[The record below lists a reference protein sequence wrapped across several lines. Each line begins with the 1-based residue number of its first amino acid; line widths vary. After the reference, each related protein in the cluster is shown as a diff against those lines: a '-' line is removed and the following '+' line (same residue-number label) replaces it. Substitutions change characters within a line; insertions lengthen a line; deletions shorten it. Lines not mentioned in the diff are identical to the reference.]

1 MGKMVFSEENGDF
14 WGGFYQGRESL
25 EAVHLR
31 AVEGKTAR
39 SEPDTGAGCGTGAE
53 EGLKRDSFERIF
65 SLF

>member
-39 SEPDTGAGCGTGAE
+39 SEPDIGAGCGART
-53 EGLKRDSFERIF
+53 SERG
-65 SLF
+65 